1 MAPASMVGSIVE
13 VMTKALRSA
22 DPVAS
27 AALRIGV
34 VVEY

>member
-13 VMTKALRSA
+13 VMTKGLRSA
-22 DPVAS
+22 DRIAS
-27 AALRIGV
+27 AALRIAV